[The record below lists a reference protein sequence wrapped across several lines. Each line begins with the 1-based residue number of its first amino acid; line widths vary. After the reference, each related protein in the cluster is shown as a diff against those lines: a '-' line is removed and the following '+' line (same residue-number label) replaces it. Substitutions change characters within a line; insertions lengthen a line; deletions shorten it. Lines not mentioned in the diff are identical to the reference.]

1 MPSLNIKQRK
11 RLYDKELRISQKNA
25 ISGAKLSQER
35 RNLFFS
41 RFRRMPFN
49 IPDSVFMIF

>member
-35 RNLFFS
+35 RNLVFP
-41 RFRRMPFN
+41 RFWRMPFN
-49 IPDSVFMIF
+49 IPDSAFMIF